1 MKKIIYFFSLCFLTG
16 MLLSSQAAA
25 QSKEEAETIITKSRV
40 VIEEMLDSPDKAGAA
55 ELMKDCAGLVII
67 PGMLKGG
74 FIVGGSFGKGVVL
87 AHKDGKWTGPAFID
101 ISSGSLGFQIG
112 VESIDL
118 ILVVV
123 GEKTMDSFLK
133 TSFKL
138 GGDVAV
144 VGGPLGVQAT
154 AATDILLKGGI
165 YSYSRAKGLFAG
177 LSLEGSVVGTQTDL
191 NKAYYDLQSV
201 KSILYGDV
209 PTTPSAQKLIAAVER
224 LKP

>member
-1 MKKIIYFFSLCFLTG
+1 MKKLLYLLSFCFLTG
-16 MLLSSQAAA
+16 MVLSSQATA
-25 QSKEEAETIITKSRV
+25 QEKEEAETIIVKSRV
-40 VIEEMLDSPDKAGAA
+40 VIEEMLASPDKAGAT
-55 ELMKDCAGLVII
+55 ELMKGCSGLAII

-74 FIVGGSFGKGVVL
+74 FIVGGSFGKGVIL
-87 AHKDGKWTGPAFID
+87 AHKNSKWTGPAFIH
-101 ISSGSLGFQIG
+101 IGAGSLGFQIG

-177 LSLEGSVVGTQTDL
+177 LSLEGAVVGTQTRL
-191 NKAYYDLQSV
+191 NKAYYDMESA
-201 KSILYGDV
+201 KSILYGDI
-209 PTTPSAQKLIAAVER
+209 PPTPSAQKLIAAVEK

>member
-1 MKKIIYFFSLCFLTG
+1 MKKIISLLSLCFLTG
-16 MLLSSQAAA
+16 MVLSSRAAA
-25 QSKEEAETIITKSRV
+25 QSKEEAETLIAKSRV
-40 VIEEMLDSPDKAGAA
+40 VIEEMLDSPDKAGPA
-55 ELMKDCAGLVII
+55 ELMKNCAGLVII

-87 AHKDGKWTGPAFID
+87 AHKDGKWTGPAFIH
-101 ISSGSLGFQIG
+101 IGAGSLGFQIG

-123 GEKTMDSFLK
+123 GENTMDSFLK

-177 LSLEGSVVGTQTDL
+177 LSLEGAVVGTQTGL
-191 NKAYYDLQSV
+191 NKAYYDMESV

-209 PTTPSAQKLIAAVER
+209 PPTPSAQKLIAAVER
-224 LKP
+224 LKS

>member
-1 MKKIIYFFSLCFLTG
+1 MKKIIYLMSLCFLTG
-16 MLLSSQAAA
+16 MVLSSRAVA
-25 QSKEEAETIITKSRV
+25 QSKEEAETVIAKSRV
-40 VIEEMLDSPDKAGAA
+40 VIEEMLDSPDKAVPA

-87 AHKDGKWTGPAFID
+87 AHKDGKWTGPAFIR
-101 ISSGSLGFQIG
+101 IGAGSLGFQIG

-177 LSLEGSVVGTQTDL
+177 LSLEGAVVGTQTGL
-191 NKAYYDLQSV
+191 NKAYYDMESV
-201 KSILYGDV
+201 KSILYGDI
-209 PTTPSAQKLIAAVER
+209 PTTPSAQKLIAAVEK